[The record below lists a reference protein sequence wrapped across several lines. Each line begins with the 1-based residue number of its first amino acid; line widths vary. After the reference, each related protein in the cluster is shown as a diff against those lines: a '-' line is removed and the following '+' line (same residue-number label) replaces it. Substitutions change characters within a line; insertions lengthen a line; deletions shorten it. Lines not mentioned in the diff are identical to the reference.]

1 MAQGILV
8 IAESGAGKS
17 TSIENL
23 DPKETFIINV
33 ANKPLP
39 FKGWKKKYIQWSK
52 DNPTGNLYTG
62 SSAQQIEAALG
73 YINSKRPEIKTIV
86 IDDFQYMS
94 SFEFFDRSDE
104 EGYEKFTQ
112 IGANLARIARMP
124 KDLRDDLTIFFL
136 THAEESTDLEGK
148 RKFKAK
154 TIGRMVDEKLSL
166 EGLDWIEAR
175 LLAGHEALTA
185 VKPEKKI
192 TIALEDLAIKN
203 REATYK
209 KLLGFLKVTDE
220 PAMQDFFTQSMTP
233 DAATSGR
240 WKSEIDSPEFSAG
253 YAAMTAR
260 LIKAGVVFQ

>member
-1 MAQGILV
+1 MAHGILI

-39 FKGWKKKYIQWSK
+39 FKGWKKKYVLWSK
-52 DNPTGNLYTG
+52 DNPSGNLYTG
-62 SSAQQIEAALG
+62 SSAQQIEACLG
-73 YINSKRPEIKTIV
+73 YINTKRPEIKTVV

-104 EGYEKFTQ
+104 KGYEKFTQ

-124 KDLRDDLTIFFL
+124 KDLRDDLTVFFL

-166 EGLDWIEAR
+166 EGLFSIV
-175 LLAGHEALTA
+175 LFGK
-185 VKPEKKI
+185 VKKDKEGNIRYIFETQNNGENTCKSPKGMFTSFE
-192 TIALEDLAIKN
+192 IANDLALVKESIY
-203 REATYK
+203 TY
-209 KLLGFLKVTDE
+209 E
-220 PAMQDFFTQSMTP
+220 N
-233 DAATSGR
+233 
-240 WKSEIDSPEFSAG
+240 
-253 YAAMTAR
+253 
-260 LIKAGVVFQ
+260 